1 MYREE
6 EEDFGSNADETG
18 FVVEKLGRAVF
29 WKPKRK
35 LKDGGEEEVVDF
47 FELLV
52 KVKANEIISDKKNS
66 VKVIE

>member
-1 MYREE
+1 MYQEE
-6 EEDFGSNADETG
+6 EEDFGSNADETV

-29 WKPKRK
+29 WKPKRI
-35 LKDGGEEEVVDF
+35 LEDGEEEVVDF

-52 KVKANEIISDKKNS
+52 KVKANEIISEKKNS